1 MVLIA
6 AGQLCSSSSLTAN
19 GKLAVKLIEQAVSRG
34 VSILFLPEASDYI
47 AKSMEFSKS
56 IVQPVETNP
65 FVLQIQDKLRSLHHQ
80 GKYLEINVGIHEP
93 STKSDRVLN
102 TSIWLNSQ
110 GQIVQRYQKIH
121 LFDVN
126 IPNGAIIQESQGVEP
141 GSRILPPFAIETVPN
156 VKIGLGI
163 CYDLRF
169 PELALRL
176 RSLGANLLSF
186 PSAFTLRTGAAHWHL
201 LGRARA
207 LDTQSYVVMAAQ
219 TGGHITLTDED
230 IAQGKKAEPASR
242 FSYGHTII
250 IDPWGTVVAEVS
262 DIDTSSDS
270 LGLAVA
276 ELDFSLLEKT
286 RVNMPLWEQ
295 RRAEVFGYEV

>member
-6 AGQLCSSSSLTAN
+6 AGQLCSSSSLTSN
-19 GKLAVKLIEQAVSRG
+19 GKIAVKLIEKAVQRG
-34 VSILFLPEASDYI
+34 VEILFLPEASDYI
-47 AKSMEFSKS
+47 AKSMEFSKK
-56 IVQPVETNP
+56 IVKPVETNP
-65 FVLQIQDKLRSLHHQ
+65 FVLQIQEKLQKLHQ
-80 GKYLEINVGIHEP
+80 EGKFIQINVGIHEP

-102 TSIWLNSQ
+102 TSIWLNSK
-110 GQIVQRYQKIH
+110 GEIVQRYQKIH

-141 GSRILPPFAIETVPN
+141 GSEILKPFSVDGVEG
-156 VKIGLGI
+156 VKVGLGI

-176 RSLGANLLSF
+176 RSLSANVLSF

-207 LDTQSYVVMAAQ
+207 IDTQSYVVMAAQ

-230 IAQGKKAEPASR
+230 LEEGKRAEPASR
-242 FSYGHTII
+242 FSYGHAII
-250 IDPWGTVVAEVS
+250 IDPWGTVIAEVS
-262 DIDTSSDS
+262 DIDNSSTSH
-270 LGLAVA
+270 GLAVA
-276 ELDFSLLEKT
+276 EVDLDLIEKV

-295 RRAEVFGYEV
+295 RRPDVFGYDV